1 MTRAELASNTCSLF
15 SLLVIRQSNLLFIPD
30 LSIKPAWPPQSRVNS
45 IWSVCRS
52 NDNKLA
58 TGFQTIKKSKKLG
71 YYSVLFLITT
81 ASSLW
86 TQSIKFINE

>member
-1 MTRAELASNTCSLF
+1 M
-15 SLLVIRQSNLLFIPD
+15 ILLFDNLSYPN
-30 LSIKPAWPPQSRVNS
+30 LSIKSAWSSQCRVNS

-52 NDNKLA
+52 NNDKLA
-58 TGFQTIKKSKKLG
+58 SSFQTIKKSKKLG
-71 YYSVLFLITT
+71 NNSILLFIPT